1 MLFSSLTFLFIF
13 LPLVLFIYYIAGKR
27 LRNSVL
33 LIFSLVFYAYGEP
46 KYLIIMVLSIMVNY
60 IMGLL
65 VDRYRYGQIL
75 IKIILTTTVIINL
88 GIIGYYKYTDFFIQN
103 FNKLFNKSILVRNIA
118 MPIGISFFTFQ
129 GLSYVIDI
137 YRGNGKVQK
146 NPLNVALYI
155 SLFPQLIA
163 GPIVRYETVA
173 DQIHNRTETIEG
185 FSYGIK
191 RFILGLSKKILIA
204 NNIGLIADE
213 VFSIMTP
220 KLSVLLAWIGIIS
233 YTGQIYFDFSGYSDM
248 AIGLGHMFG
257 FRFLENFNYPYIS
270 RSITEFWRRWH
281 ISLGT
286 WFRDYVYIP
295 LGGNR
300 VNRIKFLRNIFIVW
314 FLTGLWHGAAWNF
327 IIWGLYYGFILIVEK
342 IFIGKYISRLWK
354 PFQHIYT
361 MFIVIV
367 GWLFFRS
374 NSMIYA
380 RNYLLVMLGL
390 RGQALLDSQSIYYLI
405 QYRYTFI
412 ISIIA
417 ATPILP
423 FIRKQL
429 REVSIPYFENIV
441 FYVIEPV
448 LLIALFL
455 LCIMYLINST
465 FNPFIYFRF

>member
-13 LPLVLFIYYIAGKR
+13 LPLVLLMYYISGRK
-27 LRNSVL
+27 LKNSVL

-46 KYLIIMVLSIMVNY
+46 KYLIIMVVSIMVNY
-60 IMGLL
+60 IIGLL
-65 VDRYRYGQIL
+65 VDRYRDRQIL

-163 GPIVRYETVA
+163 GPIVRYETIA
-173 DQIHNRTETIEG
+173 DQIHNRIETIEG
-185 FSYGIK
+185 FSFGIK

-213 VFSIMTP
+213 VFNIMTP
-220 KLSVLLAWIGIIS
+220 KLSVLLAWIGIVS

-248 AIGLGHMFG
+248 AIGLGYMFG
-257 FRFLENFNYPYIS
+257 FQFLENFNYPYIS

-300 VNRIKFLRNIFIVW
+300 VSRIKFLRNIFIVW

-327 IIWGLYYGFILIVEK
+327 IVWGLYYGVILILEK
-342 IFIGKYISRLWK
+342 LFVGKYINRLWK

-361 MFIVIV
+361 MSIVII
-367 GWLFFRS
+367 GWVFFRS

-380 RNYLLVMLGL
+380 RNYLFVMLGL
-390 RGQALLDSQSIYYLI
+390 RGQPLIDTQAIYYLI
-405 QYRYTFI
+405 QYRYAFI

-417 ATPILP
+417 ATPVCQ
-423 FIRKQL
+423 FIRKKL
-429 REVSIPYFENIV
+429 KRISIPYFENTV
-441 FYVIEPV
+441 FYVIEPI

>member
-13 LPLVLFIYYIAGKR
+13 LPLVLFLYYISGKR
-27 LRNSVL
+27 LKNSIL
-33 LIFSLVFYAYGEP
+33 LLFSLAFYAYGEP
-46 KYLIIMVLSIMVNY
+46 KYLIIMIVSIIINY

-65 VDRYRYGQIL
+65 VDRYRDNHIL
-75 IKIILTTTVIINL
+75 TKIILFTTVAINL
-88 GIIGYYKYTDFFIQN
+88 IIIGYYKYTDFFIEN
-103 FNKLFNKSILVRNIA
+103 FNKLFNKSILVPHIA

-129 GLSYVIDI
+129 GLSYVVDI
-137 YRGNGKVQK
+137 YRGHGKVQK

-173 DQIHNRTETIEG
+173 DQIDNRTETIEG

-204 NNIGLIADE
+204 NSMGLIADE
-213 VFSIMTP
+213 VFNIMTP

-270 RSITEFWRRWH
+270 RSVTEFWRRWH

-300 VNRIKFLRNIFIVW
+300 VNKIKFLRNIFIVW

-327 IIWGLYYGFILIVEK
+327 IVWGLYYGLILILEK
-342 IFIGKYISRLWK
+342 MFIGKYIDRLWK
-354 PFQHIYT
+354 PFRHIYT
-361 MFIVIV
+361 MFIVII

-390 RGQALLDSQSIYYLI
+390 RGQALIDNQAIYYLV
-405 QYRYTFI
+405 QYRYAFI
-412 ISIIA
+412 IAIIA
-417 ATPILP
+417 TTPMCPFISKKLKEISRPYLENVVFNGIEPIL
-423 FIRKQL
+423 
-429 REVSIPYFENIV
+429 
-441 FYVIEPV
+441 
-448 LLIALFL
+448 LISLFL
-455 LCIMYLINST
+455 LCIMYLVNST